1 MTEDN
6 RDSNIG
12 YDRVVKCRVGPK
24 TDECYWGMG
33 NMFFF
38 VVAGGRE
45 GASLNEPLAYHM
57 HSWNTK
63 NTLILTTYY
72 EIILKITLFNHQRNK
87 TEYTF
92 PIKKSY
98 FR

>member
-24 TDECYWGMG
+24 TQEVIEEWGIC
-33 NMFFF
+33 FFCC
-38 VVAGGRE
+38 VCVGGGK
-45 GASLNEPLAYHM
+45 GASLNEPVAYHV

-72 EIILKITLFNHQRNK
+72 EIILKITLFNPQRN
-87 TEYTF
+87 
-92 PIKKSY
+92 
-98 FR
+98 